1 MSCKGCLVLDL
12 QFEILLKGTKNA
24 SMIHTLVNYFQ
35 MRNLQIHIKDNNH
48 LILNES
54 STREFLDFCR
64 DNMDY
69 DNIYFRIENNTWR
82 PIVEMASILEMQWI
96 DEVIRKKSVVSYS
109 QPIVDVDGKIYAYEV
124 LSRFTREDGS
134 LIYPNEVF
142 TAARNRGR
150 LYALDRMCR
159 MSAVQYSA
167 VLNKKTFINF
177 IPTSIYSP
185 EFCLVSTVKLAST
198 LGINPNQFVFEVVE
212 SDQVDD
218 IEHLKKILNYYKEK
232 GFLYALDDVG
242 EGYSTLEM
250 LADLKPQYMKLD
262 IKYVQGVSKD
272 KEKQKVSKLFLKK
285 AREIDAIPLAEGI
298 ETIEDFQWLKKN
310 GYQLFQGYLFGKPTV
325 IPKRENF
332 IPQ

>member
-96 DEVIRKKSVVSYS
+96 DEVIREKSVVSYS
-109 QPIVDVDGKIYAYEV
+109 QPIVDVGGKIYAYEV

-185 EFCLVSTVKLAST
+185 EFCLASTVKLAST

-298 ETIEDFQWLKKN
+298 ETIEDFQWLKK
-310 GYQLFQGYLFGKPTV
+310 KDRKSV
-325 IPKRENF
+325 V
-332 IPQ
+332 